1 MSRGRKPKS
10 KFYHLRMYTVGLN
23 AERAAE
29 LTGVPVEEIHRWDMD
44 GAPEMAEKLLMLW
57 DRKHVGHEG
66 WNGFLFSRG
75 VLRFKNRRW
84 TAKMILELS
93 DQEKELNALR
103 NELERLKTWRGLF
116 TVFVNK
122 VVDATPKSGC
132 FSGFRSD

>member
-10 KFYHLRMYTVGLN
+10 RFYHLRMYTVGLN
-23 AERAAE
+23 AERTAE
-29 LTGVPVEEIHRWDMD
+29 LIGVPVDVIHQWDQE

-84 TAKMILELS
+84 TPKMILQC
-93 DQEKELNALR
+93 QECDEEIKALR
-103 NELERLKTWRGLF
+103 NELEKLKTWRGLC
-116 TVFVNK
+116 TIFVNK
-122 VVDATPKSGC
+122 VVDALPKIGC
-132 FSGFRSD
+132 FPRLPPN

>member
-1 MSRGRKPKS
+1 LAKLGFFVRI
-10 KFYHLRMYTVGLN
+10 HTVGLN

-29 LTGVPVEEIHRWDMD
+29 LTGVPVDVIHQRDQD

-93 DQEKELNALR
+93 
-103 NELERLKTWRGLF
+103 
-116 TVFVNK
+116 
-122 VVDATPKSGC
+122 ATRKKKSMHSETNW
-132 FSGFRSD
+132 SG